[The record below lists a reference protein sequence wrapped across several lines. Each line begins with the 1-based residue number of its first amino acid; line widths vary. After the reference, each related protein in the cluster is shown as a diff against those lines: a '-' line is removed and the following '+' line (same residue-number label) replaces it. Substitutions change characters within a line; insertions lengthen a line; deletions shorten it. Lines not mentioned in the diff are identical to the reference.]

1 MNDEMGA
8 SESVVTLLDIDIR
21 RRYIVK
27 LPNRCVDHSAASIRD
42 TWLVVFYVKHLAKP
56 TKLVERCFPSVKLQL
71 GYN

>member
-42 TWLVVFYVKHLAKP
+42 T
-56 TKLVERCFPSVKLQL
+56 
-71 GYN
+71 